1 MDARS
6 PSLPRRADAASVA
19 VAAALGIALFVA
31 SWAVLHGGPFDDR
44 VITDVGVYEEYGGR
58 MADGEVPYRDFELE
72 YPPGALPVFLAPAL
86 GPDDRYESLFQALML
101 VCGCLAVA
109 LVAFTLGQVGAGPW
123 ETLAGTALAGI
134 SPLLLGPVVLTRFD
148 LWPAVLVAGALAA
161 LVAGRPRLGLGILGA
176 AVAVKLYPLVLV
188 PLAVLF
194 VWRHWGR
201 REALVSLG
209 VLAAVLV
216 VVVGPFLALA
226 PDGLADSVTR
236 QTGRPL
242 QIESLGAALLL
253 AADRTELYTAVVETS
268 HGSQNLV
275 GELPDRLAAFE
286 TGLLV
291 AMLLGI
297 WWLFARSARGP
308 NALLAASAA
317 SVVAFVAFGK
327 VLSPQFMIWLI
338 PLVPLVRGNGS
349 KLAWG
354 LYAAALFVTQL
365 WFPRRYWEVVS
376 LGREVWFVLARD
388 LLLVAL
394 LLALV
399 AITARGREPRDS
411 P

>member
-6 PSLPRRADAASVA
+6 PSLPRRADAATVA
-19 VAAALGIALFVA
+19 VAAALGIALFIA
-31 SWAVLHGGPFDDR
+31 SWAALHGGPFDDV
-44 VITDVGVYEEYGGR
+44 VITDIGVYEEYGNR
-58 MADGEVPYRDFELE
+58 MTDGEVPYRDFALE
-72 YPPGALPVFLAPAL
+72 YPPGALPVFLVPAL

-109 LVAFTLGQVGAGPW
+109 LVAFTLGRVGAGPW
-123 ETLAGTALAGI
+123 ETLGGTALAGI

-148 LWPAVLVAGALAA
+148 LWPAVLVVGALAA
-161 LVAGRPRLGLGILGA
+161 LVADRPRLGLGILGA
-176 AVAVKLYPLVLV
+176 AVAAKLYPLVLL
-188 PLAVLF
+188 PLAVLY
-194 VWRHWGR
+194 VWRRFGR

-209 VLAAVLV
+209 VFAVVLV
-216 VVVGPFLALA
+216 VIAGPFLALA

-242 QIESLGAALLL
+242 QIESLGAAILL

-275 GELPDRLAAFE
+275 GELPDRLAAVQ

-291 AMLLGI
+291 VVLLGI
-297 WWLFARSARGP
+297 WLLFARSARGP

-317 SVVAFVAFGK
+317 SVVAFVALGK

-338 PLVPLVRGNGS
+338 PLVPLVRGSAGR
-349 KLAWG
+349 LAWG
-354 LYAAALFVTQL
+354 IYAAALVVTQL
-365 WFPRRYWEVVS
+365 WFPSRYWEVVAV
-376 LGREVWFVLARD
+376 GRATWLVLARD

-399 AITARGREPRDS
+399 AITARGREPRGS